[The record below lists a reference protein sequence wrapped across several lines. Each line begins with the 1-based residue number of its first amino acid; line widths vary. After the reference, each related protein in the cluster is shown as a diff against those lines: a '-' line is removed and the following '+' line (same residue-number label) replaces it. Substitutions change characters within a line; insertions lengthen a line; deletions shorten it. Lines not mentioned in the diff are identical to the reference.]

1 MLILGAFGCG
11 AFQNPPEVVA
21 RAYKEVLAE
30 FEYDFDTVEFAVYC
44 PKREQTVNPS
54 GNNFSVFKR
63 VLGNRK

>member
-44 PKREQTVNPS
+44 LKREQTVNPS
-54 GNNFSVFKR
+54 GNSGY
-63 VLGNRK
+63 LETENR

>member
-1 MLILGAFGCG
+1 MLILGAFGCWV
-11 AFQNPPEVVA
+11 FQNPPEVVA

-44 PKREQTVNPS
+44 PTREQTVNPR
-54 GNNFSVFKR
+54 GNNYAVFKR

>member
-30 FEYDFDTVEFAVYC
+30 FEYDFDTVEFAVYG
-44 PKREQTVNPS
+44 PKRDQTVNPS
-54 GNNFSVFKR
+54 GNNYAVFKR
-63 VLGNRK
+63 LLRNRK

>member
-11 AFQNPPEVVA
+11 TFQNPPEVVA

-44 PKREQTVNPS
+44 LKREQTVNPS
-54 GNNFSVFKR
+54 GNNYAVFKW

>member
-21 RAYKEVLAE
+21 RAYKEVLAV
-30 FEYDFDTVEFAVYC
+30 FETGEFAVYC
-44 PKREQTVNPS
+44 LKREQTVNPS
-54 GNNFSVFKR
+54 GNNYAVFKW